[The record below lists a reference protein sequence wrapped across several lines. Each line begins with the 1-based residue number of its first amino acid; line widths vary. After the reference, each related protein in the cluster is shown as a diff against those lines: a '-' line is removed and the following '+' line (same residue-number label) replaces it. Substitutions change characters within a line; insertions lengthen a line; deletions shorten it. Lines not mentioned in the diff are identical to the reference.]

1 MKTEHLL
8 GVLIALGFVFVI
20 GSWYIENWLFL
31 EIGFWYLIIMPI
43 TIVSIYFF
51 IPLYGW
57 IKRKIK
63 NRNK

>member
-8 GVLIALGFVFVI
+8 GVLIGLGFVFVI

-57 IKRKIK
+57 IKRRIK

>member
-8 GVLIALGFVFVI
+8 GVLIGLGFVFVI